1 MSQLLNTP
9 IETLAATMEQ
19 AQNPGNILLSL
30 LVTMLLSGILYATY
44 KFSFT
49 SLNYNKKFNITLMM
63 ISFISTILMDL
74 IQSNLALSLGMLGS
88 LSIVRFRTNIKDS
101 RDIGFIFWSMA
112 IGIASSTGNYF
123 IGIIGSLIM
132 AIFMITTSKTLKTG
146 DSLLLVVRGQDADI
160 KLIESIINESK
171 GTNKIKAKNILS
183 DSFEL
188 VYEIKVPE
196 NEDNKIINKLLTLN
210 GIDGVNILAPNTE
223 VA

>member
-101 RDIGFIFWSMA
+101 RDIGFILWSMA